1 LAEERVLF
9 ADLKASDSLQIHT
22 EYSRYSFLILDPVER
37 VGILTGG
44 RLRRSMARATLIGM
58 IENNDPSSRDE
69 SGLKAGA
76 QALFLLKS
84 RKEVRRITTS
94 AITSIIHER
103 ASPSVDEK
111 ARSS

>member
-1 LAEERVLF
+1 
-9 ADLKASDSLQIHT
+9 
-22 EYSRYSFLILDPVER
+22 
-37 VGILTGG
+37 
-44 RLRRSMARATLIGM
+44 MARATLIGM
-58 IENNDPSSRDE
+58 IKNNDPSSRDE

-84 RKEVRRITTS
+84 RKEIRRITTS